1 MPFKVKDLLID
12 VTSAG
17 PVAQCNPTYIACQHG
32 CTYVAAFS
40 GCHVNCSYL
49 VSFCQAGCS
58 VFAPSL
64 CTFHSVTGGTITCPG
79 SLVTD
84 TTPILQTIPQLS
96 GPALG
101 NLKEQLRQAIA
112 LAEKHESNE
121 AESLKVQNVADA
133 ELVEK
138 KLTEALEEIRARKA
152 ELQKKPK

>member
-12 VTSAG
+12 ITSTAG
-17 PVAQCNPTYIACQHG
+17 VAQCNPTYILCQHG
-32 CTYVAAFS
+32 CTYIAAYS
-40 GCHVNCSYL
+40 GCHIHCSYL

-64 CTFHSVTGGTITCPG
+64 CTFHSVTGTIVTCPG

-84 TTPILQTIPQLS
+84 TGPILQTIPQLS

-101 NLKEQLRQAIA
+101 NLKEQLKQAIA
-112 LAEKHESNE
+112 LAEKQESAE
-121 AESLKVQNVADA
+121 AESLKVQTVADA
-133 ELVEK
+133 ELVER